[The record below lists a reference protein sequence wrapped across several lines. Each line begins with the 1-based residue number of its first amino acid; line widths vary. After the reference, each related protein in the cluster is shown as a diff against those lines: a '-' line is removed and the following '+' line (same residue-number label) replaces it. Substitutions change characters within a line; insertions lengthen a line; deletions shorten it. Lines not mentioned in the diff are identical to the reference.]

1 MAEIDREIM
10 GQLMRG
16 NRTFLKAF
24 ADRVYDRSFA
34 SEGSA
39 LGDTGSFDPHEV
51 MRSAMRKGMGS
62 LPLEQR
68 ILMQLGIE
76 ERETQQAR
84 RFVLLLFDSY
94 GSLNR
99 TAIKGLCRDVPNIDD
114 EVIAGLERDGLIERE
129 GLADLAQNGT
139 FCLSE
144 AGEEAVRQMV
154 MKQDAA
160 AADLLSPL
168 DEDEKAE
175 LARLLRKL
183 AAGLQER
190 VEANGASAPQGRAVE
205 DEPAAR

>member
-1 MAEIDREIM
+1 MTAIDREIM
-10 GQLMRG
+10 GQLVRG
-16 NRTFLKAF
+16 NRALVKAF
-24 ADRVYDRSFA
+24 GERVYA
-34 SEGSA
+34 HESA
-39 LGDTGSFDPHEV
+39 PIAAPSDTASFDPHEV
-51 MRSAMRKGMGS
+51 MRNAMRKGMNS

-76 ERETQQAR
+76 EREAQQAR

-99 TAIKGLCRDVPNIDD
+99 TAIKGLCRDMPNIDD

-139 FCLSE
+139 FRLSE
-144 AGEEAVRQMV
+144 AGEDAVQQMV
-154 MKQDAA
+154 MKQDEA

-168 DEDEKAE
+168 DDDEKAE

-183 AAGLQER
+183 AAGLKER
-190 VEANGASAPQGRAVE
+190 AAEDASAER
-205 DEPAAR
+205 

>member
-1 MAEIDREIM
+1 MTAIDREIM

-16 NRTFLKAF
+16 NRAFMKAF
-24 ADRVYDRSFA
+24 ADRVQSHEAHADAAA
-34 SEGSA
+34 S
-39 LGDTGSFDPHEV
+39 DTASFDPHEV
-51 MRSAMRKGMGS
+51 MRNAMRKGMSS

-76 ERETQQAR
+76 ERESQQAR

-99 TAIKGLCRDVPNIDD
+99 SAIKGLSKEMPSVDD
-114 EVIAGLERDGLIERE
+114 EVIASLERDGLIERE
-129 GLADLAQNGT
+129 GLAGLEQNGT

-144 AGEEAVRQMV
+144 AGEDAVRQMV
-154 MKQDAA
+154 MKQDEA

-175 LARLLRKL
+175 LYRLLNKL
-183 AAGLQER
+183 TTGLKQQAAGAQAE
-190 VEANGASAPQGRAVE
+190 
-205 DEPAAR
+205 

>member
-16 NRTFLKAF
+16 NRTLMKAF
-24 ADRVYDRSFA
+24 ADRVYDHTT
-34 SEGSA
+34 SEGADPS
-39 LGDTGSFDPHEV
+39 DTASFDPHEV
-51 MRSAMRKGMGS
+51 MRSAMRKGMNY

-76 ERETQQAR
+76 EREAQQAR

-99 TAIKGLCRDVPNIDD
+99 TAIKELCRDMPNIDD

-129 GLADLAQNGT
+129 GLATLAQNGT
-139 FCLSE
+139 FRLSE
-144 AGEEAVRQMV
+144 AGEDAVQEMV
-154 MKQDAA
+154 MRQDAA

-183 AAGLQER
+183 AAGLKER
-190 VEANGASAPQGRAVE
+190 MPADAPSIRAGRA
-205 DEPAAR
+205 AADALSER